1 MMMMM
6 LVVVMVVVSHL
17 VNTTHDNLQL
27 TGCHWLTAPHYNLA
41 SLLLSSPT
49 TDNVGVVEGG
59 GWRYHQASPDA
70 TTPGTADD
78 RPQT

>member
-6 LVVVMVVVSHL
+6 LVVMMMVVSYL

-59 GWRYHQASPDA
+59 GTIKHHLTPQHQGQQMTDL
-70 TTPGTADD
+70 
-78 RPQT
+78 RLNI